1 MFYKLV
7 VLVFRFYFFFL
18 INIKVIGM
26 ENIPSKSAAIL
37 ASNHPSVLDGPL
49 LSATIRRRLYPFAK
63 MEVFNSRIKRWF
75 LKGMGGIPV
84 QLEKFTRTFV
94 IETEK
99 KLNDN
104 NLLLIF
110 PEGKVNED
118 IEIDEFSFGFVKLA
132 QRYEVP
138 IIPITIRGT
147 ENSISKNHKFP
158 KLAEITVIIS
168 TPIKSE
174 KEKLN
179 VDDIKNKA
187 DAIKEIIQTNYFY

>member
-1 MFYKLV
+1 MFYKFV

-18 INIKVIGM
+18 LNIKVIGM

-37 ASNHPSVLDGPL
+37 VSNHPSTLDGPL
-49 LSATIRRRLYPFAK
+49 LTAVIKRRLYPFAK
-63 MEVFNSRIKRWF
+63 KEVFNTRIKRWF
-75 LKGMGGIPV
+75 LKGIGGIPV
-84 QLEKFTRTFV
+84 QLEKFTRAFV

-99 KLNDN
+99 NINDN

-110 PEGKVNED
+110 PEGKINADNELD
-118 IEIDEFSFGFVKLA
+118 KFNFGFVKLA
-132 QRYEVP
+132 QRYNVP

-158 KLAEITVIIS
+158 KPAEITVIIS

-179 VDDIKNKA
+179 VDEIKNKA
-187 DAIKEIIQTNYFY
+187 DMIKEIIQTNYFY